1 MTYEYVALKFNVYL
15 RHNFKTKVM
24 VVSKTE
30 LFTEVL
36 QERANL
42 FKALAHPARL
52 QILQF
57 LAETK
62 TCISGDISE
71 ELPLSRTTVNQHL
84 KELKDAGLIRGH
96 VTGAK
101 MNYCLDYVKVE
112 QMKKL
117 LTGFLNEIEFPDDFC
132 CKQE

>member
-1 MTYEYVALKFNVYL
+1 MTYIYAVI
-15 RHNFKTKVM
+15 KTKKM

-30 LFTEVL
+30 LFDNVL

-42 FKALAHPARL
+42 FKTLAHPARL

-57 LAETK
+57 LAQTK

-71 ELPLSRTTVNQHL
+71 VLPLSRTTVNQHL
-84 KELKDAGLIRGH
+84 KELKNAGLIRGT
-96 VTGAK
+96 VEGVKT
-101 MNYCLDYVKVE
+101 NYCLDYVKVDE
-112 QMKKL
+112 MKKV
-117 LTGFLNEIEFPDDFC
+117 LTGFLNEIELPKDFC

>member
-1 MTYEYVALKFNVYL
+1 
-15 RHNFKTKVM
+15 M

-30 LFTEVL
+30 LFDEAL
-36 QERANL
+36 QKKANL

-57 LAETK
+57 LSETK

-84 KELKDAGLIRGH
+84 KELKDAGLICGH
-96 VTGAK
+96 FEGVK
-101 MNYCLDYVKVE
+101 MNYCLDYQKVDE
-112 QMKKL
+112 MKTL
-117 LTGFLNEIEFPDDFC
+117 LGSFLNEFQIPDDFC
-132 CKQE
+132 CK